1 VAARGARAAGS
12 DFRFGY
18 LSLASPPPN
27 AYDEA
32 FRAGM
37 RELGYVEG
45 KNLDIEFRFSE
56 GHEDRLPGLAAELI
70 ALNVDVI
77 VSYATGVPAPVA

>member
-1 VAARGARAAGS
+1 
-12 DFRFGY
+12 
-18 LSLASPPPN
+18 
-27 AYDEA
+27 
-32 FRAGM
+32 M